1 MKIIND
7 TLELDSYELT
17 IFEHSYNAIIIT
29 TTYLNDE
36 HPKIL
41 YANQAF
47 LKMTGY
53 SVEEI
58 INKTPRILQ
67 GEKTDR
73 NVLQR
78 LKECLIKEEHFEGRA
93 INYRKDGKE
102 YWVEWNISP
111 VYDNDKKLIAFLS
124 IQKDIS
130 VLNEIK
136 LFQTAI
142 DQNNVSIAFF
152 NTNGDYIYVNKAYA
166 QRTGYSV
173 QELIGNNPRIL
184 KSGYHTEN
192 FYKKLWENLLNKS
205 PFSRIFCN
213 KNAYGEL
220 YYEKQTITPIV
231 EQNQIIGFVIIGKNY
246 DKEQEHKEQLEEDLF
261 TDELTKLYNK
271 RAFDKK
277 FNTAVEDYFLNKKAF
292 GMMFIDLDNF
302 KQVNDNMGHD
312 KGDEALK
319 EVANFLRDNLRKS
332 DEIFR
337 FGGDEFI
344 ILLYE
349 PNKNNASKISSKLE
363 ELFKNSSIA
372 INYKIGMSI
381 GYKEYRGENIEFFF
395 KETDKQMYNRK
406 KTKKVLKKELE
417 NK

>member
-1 MKIIND
+1 MC
-7 TLELDSYELT
+7 
-17 IFEHSYNAIIIT
+17 
-29 TTYLNDE
+29 
-36 HPKIL
+36 
-41 YANQAF
+41 
-47 LKMTGY
+47 
-53 SVEEI
+53 
-58 INKTPRILQ
+58 
-67 GEKTDR
+67 
-73 NVLQR
+73 QR
-78 LKECLIKEEHFEGRA
+78 
-93 INYRKDGKE
+93 
-102 YWVEWNISP
+102 EWR

-142 DQNNVSIAFF
+142 DQNNVSIALF

-292 GMMFIDLDNF
+292 SMMFIDLDNF

>member
-36 HPKIL
+36 YPKIL

-142 DQNNVSIAFF
+142 DQNNVSIALF

-292 GMMFIDLDNF
+292 SMMFIDLDNF